1 MTPTLEVK
9 LLEPRILI
17 VCRKCGLIGYFRT
30 DQESEAADALE
41 SHMFEFPDHAVKS
54 AVREVSA

>member
-17 VCRKCGLIGYFRT
+17 VCRKCGLIGSFPT
-30 DQESEAADALE
+30 DRVYDAAYAVED
-41 SHMFEFPDHAVKS
+41 HMFEFPDHAVKS

>member
-1 MTPTLEVK
+1 MIPTVK

-17 VCRKCGLIGYFRT
+17 VCRTCGLIGYFRT
-30 DQESEAADALE
+30 DQEYEAADALE

-54 AVREVSA
+54 AVREVEV

>member
-17 VCRKCGLIGYFRT
+17 ACNRCGLIGYFRT
-30 DQESEAADALE
+30 DQDYKAADALE

-54 AVREVSA
+54 AVREVEV

>member
-1 MTPTLEVK
+1 MNITPQVK

-17 VCRKCGLIGYFRT
+17 VCNRCGLIGFFRT
-30 DQESEAADALE
+30 DQEYEAADALE

-54 AVREVSA
+54 AVREVEI

>member
-1 MTPTLEVK
+1 MIPTVK

-30 DQESEAADALE
+30 DQEYEAADALE
-41 SHMFEFPDHAVKS
+41 SHMFDLPDHAVKS
-54 AVREVSA
+54 SVREVEV

>member
-1 MTPTLEVK
+1 MIPTVK

-17 VCRKCGLIGYFRT
+17 ICRTCGLIGYFRT
-30 DQESEAADALE
+30 DRECEAADALE

-54 AVREVSA
+54 AVMEVEV

>member
-17 VCRKCGLIGYFRT
+17 ICRTCGLIGYFRT
-30 DQESEAADALE
+30 DQENEAVDALE

-54 AVREVSA
+54 AVREVEA

>member
-1 MTPTLEVK
+1 MIPTVK

-30 DQESEAADALE
+30 DQEYEAAEALE
-41 SHMFEFPDHAVKS
+41 SRMFEFPDHAVKS
-54 AVREVSA
+54 AVREVFA

>member
-9 LLEPRILI
+9 IMEPRILI
-17 VCRKCGLIGYFRT
+17 VCRTCGLIGYFRT
-30 DQESEAADALE
+30 DQEYEAADALE

-54 AVREVSA
+54 AVREVEI

>member
-1 MTPTLEVK
+1 MIPTVK

-30 DQESEAADALE
+30 DQEDEAADALE
-41 SHMFEFPDHAVKS
+41 SHMFQFPDHAVKS
-54 AVREVSA
+54 AVREVEV

>member
-17 VCRKCGLIGYFRT
+17 VCNRCGLIDYFRT
-30 DQESEAADALE
+30 DQDYEAADALE
-41 SHMFEFPDHAVKS
+41 SHMFQFPDHAVKS
-54 AVREVSA
+54 AVREVEV

>member
-17 VCRKCGLIGYFRT
+17 ICRTCGLIGYFRT
-30 DQESEAADALE
+30 DREYEAADALE

-54 AVREVSA
+54 AVMEVEV

>member
-1 MTPTLEVK
+1 M
-9 LLEPRILI
+9 R
-17 VCRKCGLIGYFRT
+17 YFST
-30 DQESEAADALE
+30 FTGVGGFDMGMPPDQDYEAADALE

>member
-1 MTPTLEVK
+1 MTPPLEVK

-17 VCRKCGLIGYFRT
+17 VCRTCGLIGYFHT
-30 DQESEAADALE
+30 DQEYEAADALE

-54 AVREVSA
+54 AVREVFA

>member
-9 LLEPRILI
+9 IMEPRILI
-17 VCRKCGLIGYFRT
+17 ICRTCGLIGYFRT
-30 DQESEAADALE
+30 DQENEAVDALE

-54 AVREVSA
+54 AVMEVEV

>member
-1 MTPTLEVK
+1 MIPTVQ

-30 DQESEAADALE
+30 DREYEAADALG

-54 AVREVSA
+54 AVREVEI

>member
-9 LLEPRILI
+9 LLEQRILI
-17 VCRKCGLIGYFRT
+17 VCNRSGLIGFFRT
-30 DQESEAADALE
+30 DREYEAADALE

-54 AVREVSA
+54 AVKEVEV

>member
-1 MTPTLEVK
+1 MNITPQVK

-17 VCRKCGLIGYFRT
+17 VCNRCGLIGYFRT
-30 DQESEAADALE
+30 DQEYEAADALE

-54 AVREVSA
+54 AVREVEV